1 MENSNRIDYDSL
13 IEQISEFLSNYTQI
27 RYGELVGAPWPYNHD
42 GPLVYE
48 EPEAILLDNSME
60 AIKELRKE
68 IEKLNKEIADREQ
81 CSIDQHAEI
90 HEYRDEI
97 HEIEKK
103 LTKIAVER
111 DAVVK
116 DLEEL
121 MRIINKPDESSKDCV
136 ISEKNYTECVKDM
149 CCSRLESKDLPID
162 VICPVCGSKR
172 KIMLRNT
179 GVTIN
184 EWKL

>member
-27 RYGELVGAPWPYNHD
+27 RYGEFVGAPWPYNHD

-48 EPEAILLDNSME
+48 EPEAILLDNAME

-81 CSIDQHAEI
+81 YSIDQHAEI

-103 LTKIAVER
+103 LTKVAIER
-111 DAVVK
+111 DAAIA
-116 DLEEL
+116 DLEMLKCSISCESNQSYS
-121 MRIINKPDESSKDCV
+121 NKPFIECY
-136 ISEKNYTECVKDM
+136 KNGKKKHCRW
-149 CCSRLESKDLPID
+149 S
-162 VICPVCGSKR
+162 
-172 KIMLRNT
+172 
-179 GVTIN
+179 
-184 EWKL
+184 

>member
-27 RYGELVGAPWPYNHD
+27 RYRELVGAPWPYNHD

-103 LTKIAVER
+103 LTKVAIER
-111 DAVVK
+111 DAAIS
-116 DLEEL
+116 DLYYACACEACEL
-121 MRIINKPDESSKDCV
+121 Q
-136 ISEKNYTECVKDM
+136 YTDKCPLKKGMVP
-149 CCSRLESKDLPID
+149 CSHIASA
-162 VICPVCGSKR
+162 
-172 KIMLRNT
+172 LRNNT
-179 GVTIN
+179 TYKWRGIQEVQ
-184 EWKL
+184 EDE